1 MKFIKNRLVA
11 DEGYE
16 LKFKNDFGSYSHN
29 NVYSYP
35 SYFISCFPAKE
46 INTVEKAHDIFEE
59 IKIIDK
65 EQSMKLC
72 REKFEEENPLP
83 VIEEEENAEEEE

>member
-11 DEGYE
+11 DDGYE
-16 LKFKNDFGSYSHN
+16 LKFKNDFGSYNRDN
-29 NVYSYP
+29 NYSYP
-35 SYFISCFPAKE
+35 NYFISCFPAKE
-46 INTVEKAHDIFEE
+46 INTVEKARDVFEE

-72 REKFEEENPLP
+72 REKFEAENPLP
-83 VIEEEENAEEEE
+83 IIEEEENTEEEE